1 METAIRSYSV
11 KSFLTSVKNKL
22 SEAPPVWVHGVIT
35 QFTEKGN
42 MVYMSIADFREGD
55 VKPEATIALSCYA
68 GRFAEIRAK
77 AELSPT
83 PFTIKEQLKVCFQI
97 KADVYIPFGKLQA
110 KVLDIDHASDI
121 QKAEEFIVH
130 S

>member
-77 AELSPT
+77 AETFL
-83 PFTIKEQLKVCFQI
+83 
-97 KADVYIPFGKLQA
+97 DVRL
-110 KVLDIDHASDI
+110 LETLHAFERRFC
-121 QKAEEFIVH
+121 AAV
-130 S
+130 